1 MTKYRKQN
9 DKKSLDTS
17 VPKIVKEIQLRIPF
31 IKCEMKEHFARKK
44 INFADIEDLMITE
57 VVLDFYLDELA
68 NLKRTINTFRL
79 CFYESK
85 NDTNLDFYRCFKPL
99 ISKYMKCF
107 NQQEKECLKEKL
119 VSFKFTKLNS
129 ILHFL
134 KSIALI
140 KR

>member
-1 MTKYRKQN
+1 MTKDRNQN
-9 DKKSLDTS
+9 DKKSLDSS

-44 INFADIEDLMITE
+44 INFADIEDLIITE

-68 NLKRTINTFRL
+68 NLNRTINTFRL

-85 NDTNLDFYRCFKPL
+85 NDTNLEFLEFYRCFKPL

-107 NQQEKECLKEKL
+107 NQLEKDCLKEQL
-119 VSFKFTKLNS
+119 VSFEFISN
-129 ILHFL
+129 
-134 KSIALI
+134 
-140 KR
+140 